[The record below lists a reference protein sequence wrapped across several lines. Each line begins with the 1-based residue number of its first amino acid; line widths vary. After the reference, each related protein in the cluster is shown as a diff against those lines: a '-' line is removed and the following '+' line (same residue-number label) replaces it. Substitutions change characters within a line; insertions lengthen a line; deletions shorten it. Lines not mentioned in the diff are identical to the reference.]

1 MVRLLMLQAE
11 ILPYCVYLLINSIGP
26 SLYVHVPD
34 NTAKTCSIILIL
46 LCPKQILF
54 KSASE

>member
-1 MVRLLMLQAE
+1 MLQAE